1 MNSKQII
8 ISISWLAVLLW
19 MALIFN
25 LSSQPANQSNKLSEG
40 VTKIIVDTVERVA
53 PSTDFDLS
61 RLNHIVRKN
70 AHFFA
75 YLVLSL
81 LVMNAVR
88 RTGGN
93 DIKLTLLI
101 CVLYAISD
109 ETHQIFVPGRSAQ
122 VSDILIDGVGAVVGI
137 VMYLGF
143 SRMKI
148 KRIIRRARL

>member
-1 MNSKQII
+1 MNKKQII

-19 MALIFN
+19 MVLIFN

-40 VTKIIVDTVERVA
+40 ITKAIVDTVERVA

-75 YLVLSL
+75 YLVLAL

-109 ETHQIFVPGRSAQ
+109 EMHQIFIPGRSAQ
-122 VSDILIDGVGAVVGI
+122 LSDVLIDSVGVVVGI
-137 VMYLGF
+137 VMYLGI
-143 SRMKI
+143 SGINI
-148 KRIIRRARL
+148 KKLLETK

>member
-1 MNSKQII
+1 MTTH
-8 ISISWLAVLLW
+8 A
-19 MALIFN
+19 AR
-25 LSSQPANQSNKLSEG
+25 SSQPVNQSNKLSEG
-40 VTKIIVDTVERVA
+40 VTKVIVDTVERVA
-53 PSTDFDLS
+53 PSTDFYLS

-75 YLVLSL
+75 YLVLAL

-88 RTGGN
+88 RTGGS

-122 VSDILIDGVGAVVGI
+122 VSDILIDDVRAVVGI
-137 VMYLGF
+137 VMYLGL

-148 KRIIRRARL
+148 KRIIRQVRF

>member
-1 MNSKQII
+1 
-8 ISISWLAVLLW
+8 

-25 LSSQPANQSNKLSEG
+25 LSSQPANQFNKLSEG
-40 VTKIIVDTVERVA
+40 VTKVIVDTVERVA

-61 RLNHIVRKN
+61 RGNHIVRKN

-75 YLVLSL
+75 YLVLAL

-93 DIKLTLLI
+93 DIKLALLI

-122 VSDILIDGVGAVVGI
+122 LSDVLIYLFCFRVKTPTSTSGNFQSGGVESPSDSP
-137 VMYLGF
+137 MF
-143 SRMKI
+143 SVAGRVH
-148 KRIIRRARL
+148 